1 MQLTKSRASDRL
13 VNNIKTLA
21 IDAVDAANSGHPGMP
36 LGMAEASAVL
46 WADFLNVTPDDPA
59 WRDRDRFV
67 LSAGHGSALLY
78 ALLHLAG
85 YDLPMDELRRFRQLH
100 SRTPGHPEFGVT
112 PGVETT
118 TGPLGAG
125 ISTAVGMAMA
135 EAHLAARF
143 NRPGHTLVDHWTYG
157 ICSDGDLQEGI
168 AAEAVSLAGHLGLG
182 KLVFLY
188 DDNHISIEGDTD
200 LSFSEDVP
208 ARFRAYGWHVTSVD
222 GHDRDAVHAALA
234 EARAMSDKPS
244 LIACRTTIGRGSP
257 SKAGKAS
264 SHGSPLGAKET
275 ALVKQSFGWDPAV
288 SFFADPEAVAAF
300 DDLRTRGAARKAD
313 WEARAAAYAA
323 AFPELWANWQA
334 MHASHTEA
342 ELIAKTSA
350 LVPAFG
356 DAPVATRV
364 ASGKVLNALAPHFP
378 GLWGGSADLA
388 SSTKTLLDGE
398 KSFSRAEPAGR
409 NLHFGIREHAMGA
422 IMNGVALHGGLIPY
436 GATFLTFSD
445 YMRGSMR
452 LSALMGVRAVYVLTH
467 DSIFLGEDGPTHQS
481 VEHAQALRL
490 IPNLEVIRPGDARE
504 TAWAWVAALSNTS
517 RPTAL
522 LLTRQDIPGVP
533 GTGEGVLRGGYV
545 VVDAPSPRL
554 VLVATGSELHVAIE
568 AAETLTAEGVAC
580 RVVSMPSL
588 ERFLS
593 QPEDYRAS
601 VLPASAPVRLVV
613 EAGRTV
619 GWERIAGPFGDIVGI
634 DRFGESAPAE
644 VLAEVFGVTTAAVT
658 GRARALLEAFPARA
672 AAMRAVLG
680 A

>member
-1 MQLTKSRASDRL
+1 MQPTHSRASDRL
-13 VNNIKTLA
+13 VNNIKALA
-21 IDAVDAANSGHPGMP
+21 LDAVDAANSGHPGMP

-46 WADFLNVTPDDPA
+46 WADFLNVTPGDPQ
-59 WRDRDRFV
+59 WLDRDRFV

-100 SRTPGHPEFGVT
+100 SKTPGHPEFGIT

-143 NRPGHTLVDHWTYG
+143 NRPGHSLVDHYTYG

-168 AAEAVSLAGHLGLG
+168 AAEAASLAGHLGLG
-182 KLVFLY
+182 KLIFLY
-188 DDNHISIEGDTD
+188 DDNHITIEGDTN
-200 LSFSEDVP
+200 LSFSEDVS

-222 GHDRDAVHAALA
+222 GHDRDAVHAALQ
-234 EARAMSDKPS
+234 EARSVSDKPS
-244 LIACRTTIGRGSP
+244 LIACRTVIGRGSP

-275 ALVKQSFGWDPAV
+275 ALVKQAIGWDPAV

-300 DDLRTRGAARKAD
+300 GDLRARGVARKAA
-313 WEARAAAYAA
+313 WEARAVAYAA
-323 AFPELWANWQA
+323 EFPELWTTWQG

-342 ELIAKTSA
+342 ELVTKTAA
-350 LVPAFG
+350 LVPTFG

-398 KSFSRAEPAGR
+398 KSFSRHEPAGR
-409 NLHFGIREHAMGA
+409 NLHYGIREHAMGA

-504 TAWAWVAALSNTS
+504 TAWAWIAALSNVS

-522 LLTRQDIPGVP
+522 LLTRQDIPGVS
-533 GTGEGVLRGGYV
+533 GTGEGLLRGGYV
-545 VVDAPSPRL
+545 VVDVPAPRL

-568 AAETLTAEGVAC
+568 AAKTLASEGVAC

-593 QPEDYRAS
+593 QPESYQTS
-601 VLPASAPVRLVV
+601 VLPAEAPVRLVV
-613 EAGRTV
+613 EAGRSV
-619 GWERIAGPFGDIVGI
+619 GWERIAGPFGDVVGI

-644 VLAEVFGVTTAAVT
+644 VLAEVFGITAAAVT
-658 GRARALLEAFPARA
+658 ARARALLEGFPARA